1 MTKTYH
7 AMSMPEIIAM
17 QEENVRLR
25 AALADRGWSPIE
37 TAPNDGTAVLLYYP
51 HNDTCI
57 RGAYGEVQDGD
68 WESGYRTW
76 MEWGVDGEHFI
87 QEAPTEAP
95 THWMPLPEVPID
107 AMRKGGAK

>member
-17 QEENVRLR
+17 QDENARLR
-25 AALADRGWSPIE
+25 AALAEREWRPIE
-37 TAPNDGTAVLLYYP
+37 TAPKDGAAVLLYYP

-57 RGAYGEVQDGD
+57 RGIYTEVNDGD

-76 MEWGVDGEHFI
+76 MEWVVDSEHFI
-87 QEAPTEAP
+87 QEDPTEAP
-95 THWMPLPEVPID
+95 THWMPLPVTPIN
-107 AMRKGGAK
+107 AMREGGEG